1 MKFALH
7 PHQQSALDMLRA
19 SLVAGNKR
27 PLIQAPTGFGKTL
40 LGAAIV
46 EVALSKGKRLIF
58 TVPSISLVDQTVER
72 FGDQGITCVGVMQG
86 QHPLTDASQPVQ
98 IASIQTLMR
107 RRIPAAD
114 IVLVD
119 ECHRW
124 FEFVEKWMAMPEWG
138 NVPFVGLS
146 ATPWTKGLGRHY
158 DDLIV
163 AARLKDLIADGYL
176 SPFRVFAPS
185 HPDLSA
191 VKDVAGDYHEGQ
203 LAAVMSDKILIA
215 DTVAT
220 WLQLGEDRPTLVFA
234 VDRAH
239 AKKLANEFEAAGVSC
254 GYVDMDTP
262 REEREAIG
270 RRLAQGQIKVVCNVG
285 TLSTGVDWDV
295 RCVVLARPTKSEML
309 FVQIIGRGLRLAE
322 GKKDCLIL
330 DHSDT
335 TLRLGFVDDIHHDTL
350 DGGRHQ
356 ASKSVVKARDTPL
369 PKECMKCSHLK
380 PAGVHQCPE
389 CGFVPERQSP
399 IEEKAGELVQLNG
412 KRMKK
417 AEATIE
423 EKQAFYSMCI
433 WHAESKGHK
442 AGSAAWKFKDRY
454 GSFPRGLS
462 DRPRPPD
469 STFLNWSKS
478 RDIARAKARAS
489 QKANSNGDASHAA

>member
-1 MKFALH
+1 MKFDLH
-7 PHQQSALDMLRA
+7 PHQESALAMLRG
-19 SLVAGNKR
+19 SLATGHKR

-46 EVALSKGKRLIF
+46 EGALSKGKRLIF

-98 IASIQTLMR
+98 VASIQTLMR
-107 RRIPAAD
+107 RKVPQAD

-119 ECHRW
+119 EAHLW
-124 FEFVEKWMAMPEWG
+124 FEFLGKWMAMPEWQ

-146 ATPWTKGLGRHY
+146 ATPWTKGLARYY
-158 DDLIV
+158 DDLLV
-163 AARLKDLIADGYL
+163 AARLKDLIEAKFL

-203 LAAVMSDKILIA
+203 LAEAMSTKVLIA

-220 WLQLGEDRPTLVFA
+220 WLQLGENRPTLVFA

-239 AKKLANEFEAAGVSC
+239 ARKLANEFEAAGVPT

-270 RRLAQGQIKVVCNVG
+270 RRLAQGQIKVVCNVA
-285 TLSTGVDWDV
+285 TLTTGVDWDV
-295 RCVVLARPTKSEML
+295 RCIVLARPTKSEML
-309 FVQIIGRGLRLAE
+309 FVQIIGRGLRTAK
-322 GKKDCLIL
+322 GKDDCLIL

-335 TLRLGFVDDIHHDTL
+335 TLRLGFPTDIHRDEL
-350 DGGRHQ
+350 DDGKHQ
-356 ASKSVVKARDTPL
+356 TSKKTAKDREPPL
-369 PKECMKCSHLK
+369 PKECSKCSFLK
-380 PAGVHQCPE
+380 PAGVHQCPS

-399 IEEKAGELVQLNG
+399 IEEKAGTLVQLNG
-412 KRMKK
+412 KRKGK
-417 AEATIE
+417 AEATLE
-423 EKQAFYSMCI
+423 ERQAFYSMAV
-433 WHAESKGHK
+433 WHAQAKGHNP
-442 AGSAAWKFKDRY
+442 GSAAWKYKDRF
-454 GSFPRGLS
+454 GTFPRGLS
-462 DRPRPPD
+462 DRPVAPD
-469 STFLNWSKS
+469 SAFLNWVKS
-478 RDIARAKARAS
+478 RNIARAKAKDREKAS
-489 QKANSNGDASHAA
+489 IGEGAAHA